1 MIQFVNAKIPPK
13 NGEIETVPL
22 NGIQFSEVPYTIF
35 KNSSNISI
43 MIPVFYA
50 FLTALATIGG
60 GMLPRLKIFQK
71 IDFRYLV
78 GFSAGAMIAIAFFDI
93 FPEIERSEETALW
106 IAIGFFSVYLVEKF
120 LLLHTCNEKECEQH
134 ALGWPSMIGVA
145 AESIVDGI
153 AIAVGYSINEALG
166 IGIAIAVIAH
176 EIPRGF
182 TTTVIMKNA
191 GKGMKSVWIA
201 LLIDG
206 GFTPIGALF
215 ASNVPEKYFMNIL
228 AFVAGTFLY
237 IGAAD
242 LLPEAHKKFN
252 RNVIISVMFG
262 VILIYVVTEL
272 AHAI

>member
-1 MIQFVNAKIPPK
+1 M
-13 NGEIETVPL
+13 T
-22 NGIQFSEVPYTIF
+22 
-35 KNSSNISI
+35 
-43 MIPVFYA
+43 PVLYA
-50 FLTALATIGG
+50 LMTALATIGG
-60 GMLPRLKIFQK
+60 GMLPRLKTFQK

-93 FPEIERSEETALW
+93 FPEIERSEETALFM
-106 IAIGFFSVYLVEKF
+106 ALGFFLVYIVEKF
-120 LLLHTCNEKECEQH
+120 FLLHTCNEKECEQH

-182 TTTVIMKNA
+182 TTAIIMKNA
-191 GKGMKSVWIA
+191 NKSIKETWIA

-206 GFTPIGALF
+206 GFTPIGALL
-215 ASNVPEKYFMNIL
+215 AANVPEKYFMNIL

-252 RNVIISVMFG
+252 RNVVLSVLFG
-262 VILIYVVTEL
+262 VVLIYTVTEL